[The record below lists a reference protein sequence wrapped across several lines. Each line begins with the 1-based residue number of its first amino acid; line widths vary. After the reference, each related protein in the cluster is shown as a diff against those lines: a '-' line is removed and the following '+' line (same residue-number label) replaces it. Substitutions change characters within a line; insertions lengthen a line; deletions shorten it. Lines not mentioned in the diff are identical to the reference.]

1 MLLLVPTVNKNANPD
16 PLPKKEDEKKEEEE
30 GVFLCSQAPCLITIT
45 FPPRPNPIDEI
56 LAVFHLTPR
65 NSMFT
70 FVALFC
76 IINLLSVF
84 VLVGQKGTGS
94 KDCQVKM

>member
-1 MLLLVPTVNKNANPD
+1 MAVGGGAGAGEGLKN
-16 PLPKKEDEKKEEEE
+16 LEGSQKEEEE

-45 FPPRPNPIDEI
+45 FPPRPYPIDEI

>member
-1 MLLLVPTVNKNANPD
+1 MAVGGGGGAGAGLKNLEASQ
-16 PLPKKEDEKKEEEE
+16 KEEEE
-30 GVFLCSQAPCLITIT
+30 GVFLCSQVPCLITIT
-45 FPPRPNPIDEI
+45 FPPHPYRIDEI
-56 LAVFHLTPR
+56 LAVFHLTPL